1 MKTLSILSVV
11 AVLSAACLL
20 SGCIAGHAE
29 YADNPAPPP
38 QRIMVKDLSWYEYD
52 NLWFNNGT
60 KPPLWAWVLMPIAGL
75 FY

>member
-1 MKTLSILSVV
+1 MKTLSVLCVIAVMSV
-11 AVLSAACLL
+11 CLL
-20 SGCIAGHAE
+20 SGCVAGHAE

-52 NLWFNNGT
+52 AQWFNNGT
-60 KPPLWAWVLMPIAGL
+60 KAPLWAYVLMPIASL